1 MNTETITNLI
11 LAFCFAVSIAI
22 VITPIFIYLKK
33 VMYHPFLKKKFLDTA
48 IKKGHIVKAKLIKE
62 HYIND
67 YTQSGVVY
75 PTDEKMATYEY
86 NYNGKTYRRRFV
98 GFNEFADEVNLYFIS
113 NPAKT
118 EFGDNIWTTAKN
130 HWIRSFF
137 LMILLL
143 TVILWFIVTF
153 KFIQWSDLENMIN
166 SI

>member
-11 LAFCFAVSIAI
+11 LAFCFAVPIAI

-33 VMYHPFLKKKFLDTA
+33 GMYHPFLKKKLLDTA

-62 HYIND
+62 HDINNH
-67 YTQSGVVY
+67 TKFGVH
-75 PTDEKMATYEY
+75 PTGEKMATYEY
-86 NYNGKTYRRRFV
+86 NYNGKTYRRRFMN
-98 GFNEFADEVNLYFIS
+98 FNKFADEVNLYFIS
-113 NPAKT
+113 NPAKA
-118 EFGDNIWTTAKN
+118 EFGGNIWTTAKN

-137 LMILLL
+137 LMVLLL
-143 TVILWFIVTF
+143 TVILWFVVTF

>member
-11 LAFCFAVSIAI
+11 LAFCFAVPIAI

-33 VMYHPFLKKKFLDTA
+33 VMYHPFLKKKLLDTA

-98 GFNEFADEVNLYFIS
+98 SFNKFADEVNLYFIS
-113 NPAKT
+113 NPAKA
-118 EFGDNIWTTAKN
+118 EFGGDIWTTAKN

-143 TVILWFIVTF
+143 TVILWFVVTF